1 MKMTYVEAPN
11 TYRTFYLPERSIF
24 LGGSITGAW
33 DWQKEAANKLLP
45 HFNCFNPRR
54 ANYSTFDPKVE
65 LEQIT
70 WEHKWLGFCGILLF
84 YFSHETLAPITL
96 LEYGAALESTKCQS
110 RFHKQKVYV
119 CIHPDYKRKN
129 DVVIQTK
136 LRNDKWS
143 KNIRYDLNEALDLII
158 KENS

>member
-11 TYRTFYLPERSIF
+11 VYRTFYLPERSVF
-24 LGGSITGAW
+24 LGGSITGAH
-33 DWQKEAANKLLP
+33 DWQKQAADKLLP

-70 WEHKWLGFCGILLF
+70 WEHDWLNFCGILLF

-96 LEYGAALESTKCQS
+96 LEYGAALEKSKFTE
-110 RFHKQKVYV
+110 QKIYA

-136 LRNDKWS
+136 LRNDQWS
-143 KNIRYDLNEALDLII
+143 KNIRYDLNETLDLII